1 MAISYK
7 DLRAFIV
14 ISQTLHMGNAS
25 RLLHMSASSL
35 SRRLSA
41 IEAQVGARLIDRGR
55 TGVQLT
61 PAGNAFLTHAEQT
74 LTHFKQLKASVG
86 SQASDLRG
94 ELTLYCSVTASYS
107 LLAELTSLFR
117 EHYPNVH
124 LRIHTGDAAEAVA
137 QVEQGHADVAVA
149 AKPDELSQSLS
160 FKIMAISPLVLI
172 APKTSGV
179 MANEAMHLEHWKTTP
194 VILSE
199 RGLARTRM
207 DKWFAE
213 QCVQPNVYAQ
223 VSGNEAIVA
232 MVALGLG
239 VGVVPEL
246 VLRNSPVASQV
257 RIVSMQPELEPFAVG
272 LCVQTQRLNE
282 ATIQAL
288 WKTVNR

>member
-1 MAISYK
+1 M
-7 DLRAFIV
+7 
-14 ISQTLHMGNAS
+14 
-25 RLLHMSASSL
+25 
-35 SRRLSA
+35 
-41 IEAQVGARLIDRGR
+41 EAHVGACLIDRGR
-55 TGVQLT
+55 AGVSLT
-61 PAGNAFLTHAEQT
+61 SAGHAFLAHAEQT
-74 LTHFKQLKASVG
+74 LAQFQQLKASV
-86 SQASDLRG
+86 SPQASELSG

-149 AKPDELSQSLS
+149 ARPDELAQSLS
-160 FKIMAISPLVLI
+160 FKIMAMSPLVLI

-179 MANEAMHLEHWKTTP
+179 MAGEVMTPEQWQRTP

-199 RGLARTRM
+199 SGLARTRM
-207 DKWFAE
+207 DQWFD
-213 QCVQPNVYAQ
+213 QQSIKPKVYAQ
-223 VSGNEAIVA
+223 VGGNEAIVA
-232 MVALGLG
+232 MVALGVG
-239 VGVVPEL
+239 IGVVPEL

-288 WKTVNR
+288 WKTANR